1 MKLVKQLK
9 YPLINA
15 FIVYEAGEPTEI
27 PFDKRFG
34 SL

>member
-15 FIVYEAGEPTEI
+15 FIVYDAGEPTEI
-27 PFDKRFG
+27 PFDKRFHR
-34 SL
+34 L